1 MLPRSFRK
9 LLHHKETMGPLWALL
24 FCTSFFLP
32 LVAAANVAEG
42 QAKMDKYD
50 SLQDETV
57 YEASTF
63 GEYQS
68 TKLEFDEGKAAF
80 FIQAVD
86 VGENDEPILYVFSD
100 FATPSFGFP
109 YLEGSFISLPKNWE
123 PQMGC
128 YYQNFDSS
136 RNDITSLGGTYS
148 FAGKMELSLPHLSPL
163 EAEHP
168 IQNICLMVRE
178 MDSIATEDSGIA
190 CYDCSDGKRH
200 RLKGLFGEKIK
211 SDYKE
216 ENSSFSS
223 YVQFMAAVPST
234 VAMLLV
240 VFLSSLFLFVDKKN
254 ASIVGFY
261 GRNRGKNFLD
271 SLLDWGLIIV
281 APIVLGLAGYLLV
294 STIMGLPSNGGLA
307 FWILAISLLLCLL
320 FSLIENRIK
329 GGARCRNNL

>member
-1 MLPRSFRK
+1 
-9 LLHHKETMGPLWALL
+9 
-24 FCTSFFLP
+24 
-32 LVAAANVAEG
+32 
-42 QAKMDKYD
+42 MDKYD

-68 TKLEFDEGKAAF
+68 TKLEFDEDKAAF

-148 FAGKMELSLPHLSPL
+148 FAGKMELSLPHLNPL

-254 ASIVGFY
+254 ASTVGFY

-307 FWILAISLLLCLL
+307 FWIFAISLLLCLL